1 MYFLYYVITIEKT
14 LMTFGKASDQR
25 TFAAE
30 MINTIDTSPQRP
42 LLLRRKIKKLDTKKT
57 TKIRPASP
65 WP

>member
-1 MYFLYYVITIEKT
+1 
-14 LMTFGKASDQR
+14 MTFGKASDQR

-57 TKIRPASP
+57 TKIRPAS
-65 WP
+65 